1 VGEERARLFVAL
13 DLPDAVREALVAWRA
28 PLLAGVVGERLRPVA
43 PEALH
48 VTLCFLGDLPLGS
61 VSAVTD
67 ALVASEGTPRPGLAL
82 GDPLWLPRRAP
93 RVLTVAL
100 ADGRG
105 ELGRLQGLL
114 AGRLAAGG
122 WLRPGPRPFLPHV
135 TVARVRGRA
144 PREGGGRGRSSR
156 DSEPD
161 LASVPLAPPPA
172 LAFAGASVTLYRS
185 HLGGAGARY
194 EGLARAELR

>member
-1 VGEERARLFVAL
+1 MGEERARLFVAL

-135 TVARVRGRA
+135 TVARVRGRLR
-144 PREGGGRGRSSR
+144 PFE
-156 DSEPD
+156 
-161 LASVPLAPPPA
+161 LPLPPA
-172 LAFAGASVTLYRS
+172 LDFRPPAVTLYRS
-185 HLGGAGARY
+185 RLGRGPAVY
-194 EGLARAELR
+194 EVVASVPLSTLS